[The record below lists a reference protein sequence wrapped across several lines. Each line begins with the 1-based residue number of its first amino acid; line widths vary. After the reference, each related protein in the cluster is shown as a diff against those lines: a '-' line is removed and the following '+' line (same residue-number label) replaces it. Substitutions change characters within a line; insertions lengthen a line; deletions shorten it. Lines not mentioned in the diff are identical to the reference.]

1 MLFLMLVAAASQAAQ
16 PISPE
21 LREVIVTNMCKPAF
35 DSNGTMKLDD
45 FIPPKF
51 PQSERAKV
59 RRICAEYLQERS
71 RADSRR

>member
-1 MLFLMLVAAASQAAQ
+1 MLFLMLVVAASQAAQ

-21 LREVIVTNMCKPAF
+21 MREAIVTNMCKPAF
-35 DSNGTMKLDD
+35 DSNGAMKLDD

-59 RRICAEYLQERS
+59 RRICDEYLQERS
-71 RADSRR
+71 RANSRR